1 MILDC
6 LKSILIRKYNGYK
19 VYFHNMAK
27 FDIIFLLKYL
37 VKVGIIH
44 PIIHNGRLI
53 SININYGENN
63 AYQIQFKDSYLILL
77 NSLMKLCKAFSVED
91 SKTIFPHLFVNKNNF
106 NYIGKVPAFKYFI
119 KTNKEDYKNYVLK
132 LNSLWSLK
140 DESVKYCRLDCIS
153 LYQILI
159 NFNSMI
165 FELFG
170 KNIHHYPTLPSL
182 AFAIFRT
189 NFMKENTI
197 PQLSGKIA
205 NDIRE
210 GYTGGAV
217 DMYIPKPPKG
227 VKIK

>member
-1 MILDC
+1 
-6 LKSILIRKYNGYK
+6 
-19 VYFHNMAK
+19 
-27 FDIIFLLKYL
+27 
-37 VKVGIIH
+37 
-44 PIIHNGRLI
+44 
-53 SININYGENN
+53 
-63 AYQIQFKDSYLILL
+63 
-77 NSLMKLCKAFSVED
+77 
-91 SKTIFPHLFVNKNNF
+91 
-106 NYIGKVPAFKYFI
+106 
-119 KTNKEDYKNYVLK
+119 
-132 LNSLWSLK
+132 
-140 DESVKYCRLDCIS
+140 
-153 LYQILI
+153 
-159 NFNSMI
+159 MI